1 MSSETYRAQFER
13 TSFGTAK
20 AKAARTSVTAS
31 AAAKVVARSG
41 LNGKPARNTS
51 TKSGG

>member
-1 MSSETYRAQFER
+1 MTAAKYRAQFER

-20 AKAARTSVTAS
+20 AKAARGSVTA
-31 AAAKVVARSG
+31 AAAAVVVARSKAAD
-41 LNGKPARNTS
+41 KPTKGSS